1 MRKLLMKPLLLS
13 LQFILISSFLL
24 AQNTGITLTGIV
36 MDSVTQKALPGST
49 VTISFKGQSGTVNRS
64 DISNLDGKFIV
75 ENIPSKN
82 EITLQVSSIGYAA
95 VSKKINLTDYVK
107 NGNTINVGALNL
119 IVQANTLQSVVV
131 STQAAPAMKFG
142 IDSKIFN
149 VEKNIAAQGGTG
161 VDVMKNIPS
170 VSVDA
175 EGNVQLRNSTPQ
187 IFIDGRPTI
196 LTIDQIA
203 ADDIERVELITNPS
217 AKYDASSSGGIINI
231 ILKKNKTIGLN
242 GIASVGG
249 GTPGVLNGNLN
260 LNYRAKKFNFFASGN
275 YNRSEG
281 TAMEKTYRENKD
293 KGLITDYFNQS
304 TDNNRLRQFHS
315 VRFGADYFID
325 DKTTLSFIQ
334 GLNNGKFASDQ
345 RQNQDFYDADKILD
359 HTGVRV
365 ATSDGNFKRSSSR
378 LSFERKFDSPD
389 HKLSADITYN
399 TGGRDNSDYIVNN
412 FYNPDGSA
420 YSPVTRVRNS
430 GLTDEYQVIGQ
441 IDYSH
446 KINDNKRIEFG
457 VRSYYNHNKSNF
469 ATYSIDQAE
478 NETKLPLSNNVK
490 YSEKVNAGYFNY
502 ANGWKSFVYQVGLR
516 VELSELDGSMIDSN
530 LNFGYKFPNGF
541 KDLNYALFPSFFI
554 TKHISESEDIQFNYS
569 KRIRRPRFW
578 EVNPFIDIDDPLNIS
593 QGNPGLKPEYTNSFE
608 LNYYKRFAENSGS
621 FLGVIYFKNNVG
633 DVTEYSDTIPQS
645 LYEQLNNA
653 AVSPNAI
660 LSTFINAG
668 YEDRWGAELTLQK
681 NITKQ
686 LDFTFNTNMQYA
698 VTKASVGDLNLNNS
712 GFNYNGKIIGNYK
725 IVTET
730 SKLFNNL
737 GFQVIADY
745 DGPRV
750 IPQGRNKSQ
759 FSTDV
764 AVRKEFFKKKAG
776 ALSLSVN
783 DLFNTRKFGTIYDTD
798 DFYQDGY
805 RRWNVRT
812 VRLTFSYRFGEADLF
827 RKKDNNNNRNND
839 SDFEGPAGDS

>member
-1 MRKLLMKPLLLS
+1 MKPFLLS

-36 MDSVTQKALPGST
+36 MDSATQKALPGST

-75 ENIPSKN
+75 ENIASKN
-82 EITLQVSSIGYAA
+82 EVTLQVTSIGYAA
-95 VSKKINLTDYVK
+95 ISKKINLTNYVK
-107 NGNTINVGALNL
+107 NGNAINIGPLNL
-119 IVQANTLQSVVV
+119 SVQTNTLQSVVV
-131 STQAAPAMKFG
+131 STQAVPAMKFG

-196 LTIDQIA
+196 LTLDQIA
-203 ADDIERVELITNPS
+203 ADDIARVELITNPS

-260 LNYRAKKFNFFASGN
+260 LNYRAKKFNFFASAH
-275 YNRSEG
+275 YNRGEG
-281 TAMEKTYRENKD
+281 TATEKTYRENKD

-315 VRFGADYFID
+315 VRFGADYFLD
-325 DKTTLSFIQ
+325 DKTTLSFMQ
-334 GLNNGKFASDQ
+334 GFHNGKFASDQ
-345 RQNQDFYDADKILD
+345 KQNQEFYDADKVLD
-359 HTGVRV
+359 HTGVRL
-365 ATSDGNFKRSSSR
+365 ATSDGNFNRSSSR

-389 HKLSADITYN
+389 NKLSADITYN

-420 YSPVTRVRNS
+420 YAPVTRVRNS
-430 GLTDEYQVIGQ
+430 GLTDEYQVVGQ

-457 VRSYYNHNKSNF
+457 VRSFYNHNKSNF

-490 YSEKVNAGYFNY
+490 YTEKVNAGYFNY

-541 KDLNYALFPSFFI
+541 KDLNYALFPSFFL
-554 TKHISESEDIQFNYS
+554 TKHISESEDIQVNYS

-593 QGNPGLKPEYTNSFE
+593 QGNPALKPEYTNSFE

-681 NITKQ
+681 NITKA
-686 LDFTFNTNMQYA
+686 LDFTFNTNMQYSI
-698 VTKASVGDLNLNNS
+698 TKANVGDLNLNNS
-712 GFNYNGKIIGNYK
+712 GFNYNAKLIGNYK
-725 IVTET
+725 IVTEA

-750 IPQGRNKSQ
+750 IPQGRNKAQ

-812 VRLTFSYRFGEADLF
+812 VRLTFSYRFGDSDLF
-827 RKKDNNNNRNND
+827 RKKDNNNNNNSDYEAAPGED
-839 SDFEGPAGDS
+839 S

>member
-1 MRKLLMKPLLLS
+1 MKPFLLS

-36 MDSVTQKALPGST
+36 MDSATQKALPGST

-75 ENIPSKN
+75 ENISSKN
-82 EITLQVSSIGYAA
+82 VVTLQVTSIGYAA
-95 VSKKINLTDYVK
+95 ISKKINLTNYVK
-107 NGNTINVGALNL
+107 NGNAINIGPLNL
-119 IVQANTLQSVVV
+119 SVQTNTLQSVVV
-131 STQAAPAMKFG
+131 STQAVPAMKFG

-196 LTIDQIA
+196 LTLDQIA
-203 ADDIERVELITNPS
+203 ADDIARVELITNPS

-275 YNRSEG
+275 YNRGEG
-281 TAMEKTYRENKD
+281 TATEKTYRENKD

-315 VRFGADYFID
+315 VRFGADYFLD
-325 DKTTLSFIQ
+325 DKTTLSFMQ
-334 GLNNGKFASDQ
+334 GFHNGKFASDQ
-345 RQNQDFYDADKILD
+345 KQNQEFYDADKVLD
-359 HTGVRV
+359 HTGVRL
-365 ATSDGNFKRSSSR
+365 ATSDGNFNRSSSR

-389 HKLSADITYN
+389 NKLSADITYN

-420 YSPVTRVRNS
+420 YAPVTRVRNS
-430 GLTDEYQVIGQ
+430 GLTDEYQVVGQ

-457 VRSYYNHNKSNF
+457 VRSFYNHNKSNF

-490 YSEKVNAGYFNY
+490 YTEKVNAGYFNY

-541 KDLNYALFPSFFI
+541 KDLNYALFPSFFL

-593 QGNPGLKPEYTNSFE
+593 QGNPALKPEYTNSFE

-681 NITKQ
+681 NITKA
-686 LDFTFNTNMQYA
+686 LDFTFNTNMQYS
-698 VTKASVGDLNLNNS
+698 VTKANVGDLNLNNS
-712 GFNYNGKIIGNYK
+712 GFNYNAKLIGNYK

-750 IPQGRNKSQ
+750 IPQGRNKAQ

-783 DLFNTRKFGTIYDTD
+783 DLFNSRKFGTIYDTD

-812 VRLTFSYRFGEADLF
+812 VRLTFSYRFGDSDLF
-827 RKKDNNNNRNND
+827 RKKDNNNNNSDYEAAPGED
-839 SDFEGPAGDS
+839 S

>member
-1 MRKLLMKPLLLS
+1 M
-13 LQFILISSFLL
+13 L

-36 MDSVTQKALPGST
+36 MDSATQKALPGST

-75 ENIPSKN
+75 ENISSKN
-82 EITLQVSSIGYAA
+82 EVTLQVTSIGYAA
-95 VSKKINLTDYVK
+95 ISKKINLTNYVK
-107 NGNTINVGALNL
+107 NGNAINIGPLNL
-119 IVQANTLQSVVV
+119 SVQTNTLQSVVV
-131 STQAAPAMKFG
+131 LTQAVPAMKFG

-196 LTIDQIA
+196 LTLDQIA
-203 ADDIERVELITNPS
+203 ADDIARVELITNPS

-275 YNRSEG
+275 YNRGEG
-281 TAMEKTYRENKD
+281 TATEKTYRENKD

-315 VRFGADYFID
+315 VRFGADYFLD
-325 DKTTLSFIQ
+325 DKTTLSFMQ
-334 GLNNGKFASDQ
+334 GFHNGKFASDQ
-345 RQNQDFYDADKILD
+345 KQNQEFYDADKVLD
-359 HTGVRV
+359 HTGVRL
-365 ATSDGNFKRSSSR
+365 ATSDGNFNRSSSR

-389 HKLSADITYN
+389 NKLSADITYN

-420 YSPVTRVRNS
+420 YAPVTRVRNS
-430 GLTDEYQVIGQ
+430 GLTDEYQVVGQ

-457 VRSYYNHNKSNF
+457 VRSFYNHNKSNF

-490 YSEKVNAGYFNY
+490 YTEKVNAGYFNY

-541 KDLNYALFPSFFI
+541 KDLNYALFPSFFL

-593 QGNPGLKPEYTNSFE
+593 QGNPALKPEYTNSFE

-681 NITKQ
+681 NITKA
-686 LDFTFNTNMQYA
+686 LDFTFNTNMQYS
-698 VTKASVGDLNLNNS
+698 VTKANVGDLNLNNS
-712 GFNYNGKIIGNYK
+712 GFNYNAKLIGNYK
-725 IVTET
+725 IFTEA

-750 IPQGRNKSQ
+750 IPQGRNKAQ

-783 DLFNTRKFGTIYDTD
+783 DLFNSRKFGTIYDTD

-812 VRLTFSYRFGEADLF
+812 VRLTFSYRFGDSDLF
-827 RKKDNNNNRNND
+827 RKKDNNNNSDYEAAPGED
-839 SDFEGPAGDS
+839 S